1 MSESKRIVRQDA
13 VDMVIESGLSQS
25 RACLAIAASR
35 RQGPAFSYGPNG
47 AEYDPDELKAWI
59 DAQKAKKARRGY

>member
-25 RACLAIAASR
+25 RSCLAIAAAHR
-35 RQGPAFSYGPNG
+35 KGPAFSYGPNG

-59 DAQKAKKARRGY
+59 EAQKAKKARL

>member
-35 RQGPAFSYGPNG
+35 RQGPKFSYGPGG

-59 DAQKAKKARRGY
+59 AAEKAKKARRY